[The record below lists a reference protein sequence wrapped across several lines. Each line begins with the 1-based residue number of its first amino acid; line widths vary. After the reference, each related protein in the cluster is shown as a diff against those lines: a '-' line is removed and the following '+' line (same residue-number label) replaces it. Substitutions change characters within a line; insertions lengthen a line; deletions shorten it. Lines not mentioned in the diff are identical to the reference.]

1 MYVCV
6 IVITPGLIWRGLSSY
21 DVSGPWWGALL
32 PVMIES
38 AALPPCLP
46 LGILHSSPAATG
58 IYCFKC
64 HRSWYDGWEERMG
77 LLGSIVTVRF
87 GELCSLSDPA
97 EPLALRALK
106 CSHTFLNVIVAS
118 HVPECTRSCF
128 RDLVFFFHLRR
139 SKPSDISHSG
149 AWRCRTC
156 QPILEFIFL
165 ESK

>member
-1 MYVCV
+1 
-6 IVITPGLIWRGLSSY
+6 
-21 DVSGPWWGALL
+21 
-32 PVMIES
+32 MIES

-46 LGILHSSPAATG
+46 LDILPSSPAATG
-58 IYCFKC
+58 IHCFKC
-64 HRSWYDGWEERMG
+64 HRSCYDGWEERMG

-106 CSHTFLNVIVAS
+106 CSHTFVNEIVAS

-128 RDLVFFFHLRR
+128 CDLVFVFHLHR
-139 SKPSDISHSG
+139 SKPSDISYSG
-149 AWRCRTC
+149 SWRCRTC
-156 QPILEFIFL
+156 QPILELIFL